1 MDVTGVVVALALATY
16 ATRIAG
22 FAVRD
27 RALPPALD
35 RFLANVPVA
44 VFAAL
49 VVAGLGVG
57 TAEAP
62 PRLLAVGVAAAVA
75 ARGGPLWGT
84 LAVGLAA
91 FWAARVV

>member
-1 MDVTGVVVALALATY
+1 MGATEAIVLLALATY
-16 ATRIAG
+16 ATRVAG
-22 FAVRD
+22 FVAGGQ
-27 RALPPALD
+27 ALPAALD

-49 VVAGLGVG
+49 VVVGLGVG

-62 PRLLAVGVAAAVA
+62 VRLVAVAVAAVVA
-75 ARGGPLWGT
+75 ARGGPLWAT

-91 FWAARVV
+91 FWVIRVV